1 MKVLMFGWEL
11 PPCNSGG
18 LGTACYG
25 LSQALA
31 NQNVDITFVLPQR
44 VNVKADFMRLVFA
57 DIQGFNWPDFSP
69 YASFKY
75 LPKNFPPEMARDLF
89 SAVNLY
95 AKRAADIAKK
105 YNYDIIHS
113 HDWLCFP
120 AGIVAQQ
127 VSSKPLVTHVHA
139 TEFDRGG
146 GQGINPMVYAVEKM
160 GMDKS
165 EAIMP
170 VSNFTKNIIL
180 KHYQIDSAKIN
191 VVHNGINPEEYVN
204 QIDESNP
211 LDALKKA
218 GYKIVLFLG
227 RLTMQ
232 KGPDYFL
239 KAAARSLEYYPK
251 TVFLVVGSGDMEN
264 QMINLAVQLGI
275 SDKVLFAGFLRGQ
288 MLNQAFRAADLF
300 VMPSVS
306 EPFGMTAL
314 ESVATG
320 TPAII
325 SKQSGVSETLGH
337 VLKADFWD
345 VDEMTNQIV
354 SVLNYP
360 SLHKSL
366 KENGKE
372 ESKNVSWQAA
382 ASKTINVYK
391 KVLGR
396 KKK

>member
-1 MKVLMFGWEL
+1 
-11 PPCNSGG
+11 
-18 LGTACYG
+18 
-25 LSQALA
+25 
-31 NQNVDITFVLPQR
+31 
-44 VNVKADFMRLVFA
+44 
-57 DIQGFNWPDFSP
+57 
-69 YASFKY
+69 
-75 LPKNFPPEMARDLF
+75 
-89 SAVNLY
+89 
-95 AKRAADIAKK
+95 
-105 YNYDIIHS
+105 
-113 HDWLCFP
+113 
-120 AGIVAQQ
+120 
-127 VSSKPLVTHVHA
+127 
-139 TEFDRGG
+139 
-146 GQGINPMVYAVEKM
+146 
-160 GMDKS
+160 
-165 EAIMP
+165 
-170 VSNFTKNIIL
+170 
-180 KHYQIDSAKIN
+180 
-191 VVHNGINPEEYVN
+191 
-204 QIDESNP
+204 
-211 LDALKKA
+211 
-218 GYKIVLFLG
+218 
-227 RLTMQ
+227 
-232 KGPDYFL
+232 
-239 KAAARSLEYYPK
+239 
-251 TVFLVVGSGDMEN
+251 
-264 QMINLAVQLGI
+264 MINLAVQLGI